1 MPTTQ
6 SQSTFTLALNAFL
19 DELNVER
26 GLSTNTLSA
35 YKSDI
40 TQLITWC
47 AERKVTTPD
56 ALTPDLVTAFLAS
69 LFKRRCSGATIV
81 RKTTA
86 LRMFAAY
93 ACREG
98 MTKVDFAAVLDT
110 GTQIGRKLPQVLT
123 STEITKILSLP
134 DTSTYEGL
142 RDSAMLELMYGSGL
156 RVSEV
161 VSLREADLDL
171 YSNLVRPFGKG
182 AKERQVPLGDS
193 AKEALELYLRN
204 SRPYL
209 CAGKPVVPN
218 LFLNT
223 RGGPVSRVWFWG
235 MVKAYA
241 KTAGI
246 SRNITPHTLRHS
258 FATHLLSGGA
268 DIRAIQEMLGH
279 VSIETTQRYTRV
291 DVTRLRE
298 AFNKAHPR
306 A

>member
-1 MPTTQ
+1 MTDP
-6 SQSTFTLALNAFL
+6 SRSGLIRGLNDFI

-26 GLSTNTLSA
+26 GLSNNTLSA
-35 YKSDI
+35 YRSDI
-40 TQLITWC
+40 MQLVTWC
-47 AERKVTTPD
+47 SERKVTEVA

-69 LFKRRCSGATIV
+69 LYKRGCTGATIV

-86 LRMFAAY
+86 LRMFAAF

-98 MTKVDFAAVLDT
+98 MTTVDFAAALDT

-123 STEITKILSLP
+123 GDEINRMLDLP
-134 DTSTYEGL
+134 DRGTYEGL
-142 RDSAMLELMYGSGL
+142 RNAAMLELMYGSGL

-161 VSLREADLDL
+161 VALKESDLDL
-171 YSNLVRPFGKG
+171 HSGLVRPFGKG
-182 AKERQVPLGDS
+182 AKERQVPMGES
-193 AKEALELYLRN
+193 AKESLESYLRN

-209 CAGKPVVPN
+209 AAGKPAHPA
-218 LFLNT
+218 LFLNIH
-223 RGGPVSRVWFWG
+223 GKPVSRVWFWG
-235 MVKAYA
+235 MVKDYA
-241 KTAGI
+241 KAAGI

-279 VSIETTQRYTRV
+279 VNIETTQRYTRV
-291 DVTRLRE
+291 DVTRLKD

>member
-1 MPTTQ
+1 MTDPQT
-6 SQSTFTLALNAFL
+6 SSMIRSLNVFI

-35 YKSDI
+35 YRSDI

-47 AERKVTTPD
+47 SERKVTD
-56 ALTPDLVTAFLAS
+56 IAALTPDLVTAFLAS
-69 LFKRRCSGATIV
+69 LYKRGCTGATIV

-98 MTKVDFAAVLDT
+98 MTTVDFAAALDT
-110 GTQIGRKLPQVLT
+110 GTQTGRKLPQVLT
-123 STEITKILSLP
+123 SAEIIKLLSLP
-134 DTSTYEGL
+134 DRNTYEGL
-142 RDSAMLELMYGSGL
+142 RNAAMLELMYGSGL
-156 RVSEV
+156 RVSEL
-161 VSLREADLDL
+161 VSLKESDLDL
-171 YSNLVRPFGKG
+171 HSGLVRPFGKG
-182 AKERQVPLGDS
+182 AKERQVPVGEA
-193 AKEALELYLRN
+193 AKDCLEAYLRN
-204 SRPYL
+204 SRPNL
-209 CAGKPVVPN
+209 AAGKPAVPN

-235 MVKAYA
+235 IIKEYA
-241 KTAGI
+241 KAAGI

-279 VSIETTQRYTRV
+279 VNIETTQRYTRV

>member
-1 MPTTQ
+1 MMEAPQ
-6 SQSTFTLALNAFL
+6 SSLIRSLNEFI

-26 GLSTNTLSA
+26 GLSANTLSA
-35 YKSDI
+35 YRSDI
-40 TQLITWC
+40 MQLVLWC
-47 AERKVTTPD
+47 SERKVTEIA

-69 LFKRRCSGATIV
+69 LYKRKCTGTTIV

-86 LRMFAAY
+86 LRMFAAF

-98 MTKVDFAAVLDT
+98 MTTVDFSAALDT

-123 STEITKILSLP
+123 SDEINRMLALP
-134 DTSTYEGL
+134 DRSTYEGL
-142 RDSAMLELMYGSGL
+142 RNAAMLELMYGSGL

-161 VSLREADLDL
+161 VTLRESDLDL
-171 YSNLVRPFGKG
+171 HSGLVRPFGKG
-182 AKERQVPLGDS
+182 AKERQVPMGES
-193 AKEALELYLRN
+193 AKESLENYTRN

-209 CAGKPVVPN
+209 AAGKSAGTA

-235 MVKAYA
+235 MVKEYA
-241 KTAGI
+241 KAAGI

-279 VSIETTQRYTRV
+279 VNIETTQRYTRV

-298 AFNKAHPR
+298 AFDKAHPR

>member
-1 MPTTQ
+1 MIR
-6 SQSTFTLALNAFL
+6 SLNVFI

-35 YKSDI
+35 YRSDI

-47 AERKVTTPD
+47 SERKVTDIT

-69 LFKRRCSGATIV
+69 LYKRRCSGATIV

-98 MTKVDFAAVLDT
+98 MTSVDFSAALDT
-110 GTQIGRKLPQVLT
+110 GTQTGRKLPQVLT
-123 STEITKILSLP
+123 SAEITKLLALP
-134 DTSTYEGL
+134 DRNTHEGL
-142 RDSAMLELMYGSGL
+142 RNAAMLELMYGSGL
-156 RVSEV
+156 RVSEL
-161 VSLREADLDL
+161 VSLKESDLDL
-171 YSNLVRPFGKG
+171 HSGLVRPFGKG
-182 AKERQVPLGDS
+182 AKERQVPMGDAS
-193 AKEALELYLRN
+193 KDCLEVYLRN
-204 SRPYL
+204 SRPHL
-209 CAGKPVVPN
+209 AAGKPAVPN

-235 MVKAYA
+235 IIKEYA
-241 KTAGI
+241 KAAGI

-279 VSIETTQRYTRV
+279 VNIETTQRYTRV